1 MRKRVA
7 IVGLWHETNTY
18 STRVTTLSDFAEMEL
33 AIGEAVVTANAGT
46 GSVIGGFCTATGYDL
61 VPIFSAAAWPN
72 GPVDAS
78 SIESLLHEIE
88 VGLGA
93 AGRLDGVLVNLHGAM
108 VAEGYLDVEASVL
121 GMIRQLAGDAAVVAV
136 LDLHA
141 NTSLASAAA
150 ADVLIS
156 YDTYPH
162 VDMFERGCEAAVL
175 MGELLQGRRLRT
187 AIGRSP
193 LLLCPLSLGTDDEPM
208 RSLVA
213 RGRARAHS
221 AGLSRL
227 CITGGFAY
235 SDVERAGV
243 TVTAVYDEG
252 LADVAR
258 EVIAVT
264 LADIEA
270 HRAMFRVECDPPVL
284 AVGRALLSHHLPV
297 VLVDVGDNIGG
308 GSAGDGTALLH
319 ELLSQGADG
328 AVVTIAD
335 REVALEAHRLGRGAT
350 ISVEVGGKTDTL
362 HGSPV
367 RIEGRVTTLSDGR
380 YRTKGSWMT
389 DREFSMGFTAV
400 IEVGGVRVVVTERP
414 TPPFHGEQLSSVGIE
429 VATCRIVTAKGAI
442 AWKAAF
448 GDVAGEVI
456 QVDSP
461 GVCPIDPWGLPR
473 KHEPQ
478 ALEPSSP

>member
-1 MRKRVA
+1 VTKRVA

-18 STRVTTLSDFAEMEL
+18 STRVTTLADFASMEL
-33 AIGEAVVTANAGT
+33 AVGEAVITANAGT
-46 GSVIGGFCTATGYDL
+46 GSVIGGFCTATGYEL
-61 VPIFSAAAWPN
+61 VPIFSAAAWPS
-72 GPVDAS
+72 GPADAS
-78 SIESLLHEIE
+78 TIESLLHEIE
-88 VGLGA
+88 IGLGA
-93 AGRLDGVLVNLHGAM
+93 AGQLDGVLVNLHGAM
-108 VAEGYLDVEASVL
+108 VAEGHLDVEASVL
-121 GMIRQLAGDAAVVAV
+121 GMIRQIVGDVAVVAV

-141 NTSLASAAA
+141 NTSLESATA

-162 VDMFERGCEAAVL
+162 IDMFERGCEAAAM
-175 MGELLQGRRLRT
+175 MGEMLQGRHLRT
-187 AIGRSP
+187 AIGRHP
-193 LLLCPLSLGTDDEPM
+193 LLLCPLSMGSDDEPM
-208 RSLVA
+208 QSLVA
-213 RGRARAHS
+213 RGRARAQA

-252 LADVAR
+252 LADAAR
-258 EVIAVT
+258 EVVAQT
-264 LADIEA
+264 LADVDT
-270 HRAMFRVECDPPVL
+270 HRAAFRVACDPPAA
-284 AVGRALLSHHLPV
+284 AVRRALQSDDLPV

-319 ELLSQGADG
+319 ELMVQGADG

-335 REVALEAHRLGRGAT
+335 RVVALEAHRLGVGAS
-350 ISVEVGGKTDTL
+350 IAVEVGGRTDTL

-367 RIEGRVTTLSDGR
+367 QIVGHVVTLSDGH

-389 DREFSMGFTAV
+389 DREFSMGLTAV

-414 TPPFHGEQLSSVGIE
+414 TPPFHGEQLSSVGID

-461 GVCPIDPWGLPR
+461 GVCPIDPWELPR
-473 KHEPQ
+473 QHAPQ
-478 ALEPSSP
+478 TLEPSSP